1 MSVVS
6 TVGSGILFARFPT
19 VEYVSTISFFFSYD
33 IIVVALYNF
42 LSSNT
47 FMVKVSFCVL
57 DLHLSF

>member
-19 VEYVSTISFFFSYD
+19 FEYVSTISFFFSYD